1 MSQASFELRE
11 SRWSEGLD
19 TYAPTIQAFADHLAG
34 LDYRAYTVMRLA
46 SAARHFCVWLQL
58 SKVPYALWNAVR
70 MIAMLW
76 RIRLSPSVLILASH
90 RKNYVE

>member
-58 SKVPYALWNAVR
+58 SKVAPPTLQRGRLKAPDKLL
-70 MIAMLW
+70 AMLQD
-76 RIRLSPSVLILASH
+76 ASH